1 MPGQRKSFIVAAL
14 RKRIERGLQTRALN
28 PGDRLPSTRDI
39 GEEFGVDPRMV
50 LAAYTALADEGL
62 VELRPRSGV
71 FVAAVI
77 ALPGEKRLPTDRML
91 TDTLVGA
98 VVRGFSLRDYTD
110 ALQMAAFGR
119 KVRFA
124 VIATTLDQAEGLC
137 RELLGDYGIEC
148 SPILPD
154 QLTRKPLPAAID
166 RAHVLLTTQGFG
178 AQVEELGTKLGKKV
192 IVASVRPSIMTDEW
206 RTLLRAGRIY
216 VVVVDP
222 AFFALVHRFL
232 ASAVNIENLRMLIA
246 GKDDLSVIP
255 PNAPTY
261 VTQAARRRLG
271 KTHLPGRLIVPVR
284 VFAEDCVRSIVEI
297 IVAANL
303 GDELSRG

>member
-1 MPGQRKSFIVAAL
+1 MAGQRKSFIVAAL
-14 RKRIERGLQTRALN
+14 RKRIQRGLQTRALN

-39 GEEFGVDPRMV
+39 GVEFGVDPRMV

-71 FVAAVI
+71 FVATVI
-77 ALPGEKRLPTDRML
+77 ALPGEKRMPTARML
-91 TDTLVGA
+91 TDTMVGA
-98 VVRGFSLRDYTD
+98 VVRGFSLRDYTN
-110 ALQMAAFGR
+110 ALHQASFGR

-124 VIATTLDQAEGLC
+124 VVAGTLDQAEGLC
-137 RELLGDYGIEC
+137 RELLADYGIEC
-148 SPILPD
+148 FPILPD
-154 QLTRKPLPAAID
+154 QLTKMTLPAAVE
-166 RAHVLLTTQGFG
+166 RAHVLLTTQNFG
-178 AQVEELGTKLGKKV
+178 AQVEELGRKLGKQV
-192 IVASVRPSIMTDEW
+192 IVASVRPSIMTEEW

-216 VVVVDP
+216 VVVVDTN
-222 AFFALVHRFL
+222 FFALVQGYL
-232 ASAVNIENLRMLIA
+232 AAAVNTDNLKMLVA
-246 GKDDLSVIP
+246 GKDDLSIIP

-271 KTHLPGRLIVPVR
+271 KTHLPGRLIEPVR

-303 GDELSRG
+303 EGDIG